1 MNSFIINMGFSVLS
15 TFVLPHDRIAVVMY
29 CTFGHIR
36 IVVMLQVYGV
46 FEEIIG
52 EQSGVDPFCSGRF
65 FIEREVAIEAEVI
78 LFFDILF
85 SDLSSLLWCEGCIIY
100 WQFVHLVLALD
111 VQRYGK
117 KMIIFLMNREL
128 LFII

>member
-29 CTFGHIR
+29 RTFGHVG

-65 FIEREVAIEAEVI
+65 FIEWEVAIEAEVI

-100 WQFVHLVLALD
+100 WQLVHQVLVLD
-111 VQRYGK
+111 VQR
-117 KMIIFLMNREL
+117 
-128 LFII
+128 